1 MDTRSSTSE
10 LLAIEERPITSLGS
24 SCMRGPDARRPLR
37 AYGVPAI
44 FGMTRRKSKRFAG
57 PRRDR
62 GGAVFR
68 QRAFS
73 MASRTAFS
81 TVCSVATT
89 GFRSVIQRIRS
100 SV

>member
-1 MDTRSSTSE
+1 
-10 LLAIEERPITSLGS
+10 
-24 SCMRGPDARRPLR
+24 MRGPDARPPLR

-44 FGMTRRKSKRFAG
+44 FGVTPRKCKRFAG
-57 PRRDR
+57 PPRAR
-62 GGAVFR
+62 GERAPR

-81 TVCSVATT
+81 TVCSVAAT
-89 GFRSVIQRIRS
+89 GFRSVIQRMRS